1 MQFQLTKIIKNKE
14 EFIRLLGYKSNI
26 IRDNKTTLI
35 EKYNSKELYK
45 QFLVD
50 TLRVLEVEK
59 PFFLLDDSYKD
70 KVLDVINVYRFMFKD
85 KELLALANKIISEIN
100 GLNFTPETENDIID
114 EFICGHEDIR
124 ELEFTDLNDF
134 INTIAQDIDVFLAL
148 VAGDLS
154 MIDDVMFIGTTNYFL
169 AAQPEIYQDINI
181 LEVSKQ
187 RAIEIKN
194 KSKLKDYKTKQGAI
208 RTLSYLQESKKNQE

>member
-1 MQFQLTKIIKNKE
+1 MDYNKE

-85 KELLALANKIISEIN
+85 KELLALANEIISEIN

-154 MIDDVMFIGTTNYFL
+154 MIDDVMFIGTTNYLL

-187 RAIEIKN
+187 RAIEIKT